1 MKKTLILKV
10 IAIVLLVTLVISI
23 ILNNSNEHVDQIEV
37 MLNNTKVI
45 KVYNYQTKELVKK
58 YDENSSKNIITK
70 LNYTKWRESNSLNGD
85 ELEYTLKL
93 YDNEDSDDVGTIS
106 IYKSKDY
113 ALVTVHDHIE
123 NKVYKVNTD
132 IKNLFDEEKH
142 E

>member
-113 ALVTVHDHIE
+113 VLVTVHDHIE

>member
-70 LNYTKWRESNSLNGD
+70 LNYTKRRESNSLNGD

-113 ALVTVHDHIE
+113 VLVTVHDHIE